1 MFLVYYHK
9 ERDDSI
15 ILTSIR
21 TCGMRFSLV
30 FSILGGIVTKKGFQD
45 KAPQEVII
53 KSTDD
58 ASLYACLQMPPGDGP
73 FPAVIFIHGGYGGNP
88 EYTRALIDWNVAR
101 LLFREGFVVVSTDY
115 RHDLEGKDIYDIV
128 AAFEYV
134 SDLPYVEHDKIVY
147 FGDSHGSYLAMMA
160 ATRISPFAIIHG
172 WGVTD
177 MAEWFEYI
185 KKSSIPVYQ
194 RIAEDLRKSLGGEP
208 QDIPEVYR
216 QVSPITQ
223 LGRIKCPVLILHGE
237 DDEDVPVA
245 QAYKLA
251 QALKKAGK
259 EYELRI
265 FKNERHGLRSP
276 EARQTM
282 EKTVLEFIKKH
293 LKE

>member
-1 MFLVYYHK
+1 M
-9 ERDDSI
+9 
-15 ILTSIR
+15 
-21 TCGMRFSLV
+21 
-30 FSILGGIVTKKGFQD
+30 TKKGFQD
-45 KAPQEVII
+45 KALQEVTI

-58 ASLYACLQMPPGDGP
+58 ASLYACLQMPSGDGP
-73 FPAVIFIHGGYGGNP
+73 FPAVIFIHGGYGDNP
-88 EYTRALIDWNVAR
+88 EYTRALLDWDVAR
-101 LLFREGFVVVSTDY
+101 LLLQEGFVVVSTDY
-115 RHDLEGKDIYDIV
+115 RHDLKGKDIDDIV

-134 SDLPYVEHDKIVY
+134 SDLSYVEGDKVAY

-160 ATRISPFAIIHG
+160 AIRTEPFAIIHG

-185 KKSSIPVYQ
+185 KKSSVPIYQ
-194 RIAEDLRKSLGGEP
+194 RIVEDLRKSLGGEP
-208 QDIPEVYR
+208 QDVPEVYR
-216 QVSPITQ
+216 EVSPIVHIS
-223 LGRIKCPVLILHGE
+223 RIKCPVLILHGE

-251 QALKKAGK
+251 QALKEAAK
-259 EYELRI
+259 EYELRV
-265 FKNERHGLRSP
+265 FKNEKHGLRSP